1 MAFAALSLMYMEPC
15 WCRTPGI
22 LETPITEL
30 SMLLKHLKRYCS
42 IWEAPCTDEAVG
54 EEAIQLYRETIARH
68 HAEAKEAGNAFPE
81 VLIEE
86 VWKEVGRLWRLR
98 SNQKLPRRSETAGV
112 YVPKDMGEFAFRTL
126 SMAFEF
132 RNNPTFPMPEMKR
145 VLTEI
150 KERGVQLG
158 IVSNAQFFTPM
169 LLRFFLNSDLED
181 SLQGKPFSD
190 CDPLPPFHSNL
201 CVYSYRETMAKPGVG
216 LYELLKAQLQK
227 MGIEPSQT
235 LYVGNDMLNDIYPAQ
250 QLEFKTALFAGDQR
264 SLRKR
269 ETEERVQGIQPDM
282 VITHL
287 SELLSPEKIVS
298 GQK

>member
-1 MAFAALSLMYMEPC
+1 M
-15 WCRTPGI
+15 
-22 LETPITEL
+22 
-30 SMLLKHLKRYCS
+30 
-42 IWEAPCTDEAVG
+42 VG
-54 EEAIQLYRETIARH
+54 KEAIQLYQETIARH
-68 HAEAKEAGNAFPE
+68 HAEAKEAGNPFPE

-112 YVPKDMGEFAFRTL
+112 YVPKDMGEIAFRTL

-150 KERGVQLG
+150 KERGV
-158 IVSNAQFFTPM
+158 AQFFTPM
-169 LLRFFLNSDLED
+169 LLRFFLNSGLSNVVNSDLED
-181 SLQGKPFSD
+181 SLQGEPFSD

-201 CVYSYRETMAKPGVG
+201 CVYSYRERMAKPGVG

-250 QLEFKTALFAGDQR
+250 QLGFKTALFAGDQR
-264 SLRKR
+264 SLKKR

-287 SELLSPEKIVS
+287 WELLSPEKIVS